1 MLKAAELPKVGF
13 NTLRHTMATDGLRMG
28 LHGKVVQTRLGHS
41 QIATTIDTYSDVLP
55 ELDEMAADLLD
66 AEPEAVEEEASNSEG
81 STDTAL
87 L

>member
-1 MLKAAELPKVGF
+1 MELTQRFDCPRCPSF
-13 NTLRHTMATDGLRMG
+13 E
-28 LHGKVVQTRLGHS
+28 TRLGHS

-66 AEPEAVEEEASNSEG
+66 AEPEERDAIDSES
-81 STDTAL
+81 STDAAL